1 MFMVEYAVL
10 LVEQPTTSGN
20 SSGTVK
26 IPLEILLAIST

>member
-1 MFMVEYAVL
+1 MFIVEYVVL
-10 LVEQPTTSGN
+10 LVEQPTKSGN